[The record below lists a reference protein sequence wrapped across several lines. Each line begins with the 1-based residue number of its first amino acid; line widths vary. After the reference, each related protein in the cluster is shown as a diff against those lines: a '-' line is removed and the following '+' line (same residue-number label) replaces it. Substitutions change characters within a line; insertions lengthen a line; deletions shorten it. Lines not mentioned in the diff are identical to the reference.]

1 MWGFQQAY
9 GFTQEKLNALK
20 EFVPW
25 FSKDSTILPVY
36 VDGKY
41 KYVDFSRGYF
51 YDTIINPV
59 QAIINAVEQ
68 DKDQPLIPRL
78 IDGFG
83 RASHR
88 LVEPFISEA
97 IWVGGI
103 ADIFMRGGVSKQGTR
118 VFNELDDFGIKMQK
132 SIVYLA
138 KTMSP
143 GSQVQVRRLYAA
155 IMDETM
161 KGVQYEV
168 PDELLG
174 FIGARPAPIDVKKSM
189 NFFIN
194 EFILQNERLTSR
206 MLYEGLRT
214 GDPVDSNDIIK
225 KFIYGNRI
233 KFQEYSKMRRKIDAA
248 KLLGYSDEEL
258 RVWFDKRNQL
268 KDYEMITENVFK
280 PFKVTEGAKES
291 FQSLAEE
298 HGIKNPLDETT
309 LEILGNIYEIMADTP
324 LNC

>member
-1 MWGFQQAY
+1 MEQ
-9 GFTQEKLNALK
+9 N
-20 EFVPW
+20 
-25 FSKDSTILPVY
+25 KD
-36 VDGKY
+36 K
-41 KYVDFSRGYF
+41 
-51 YDTIINPV
+51 
-59 QAIINAVEQ
+59 
-68 DKDQPLIPRL
+68 PLIPRL

-132 SIVYLA
+132 SIVHLA

-189 NFFIN
+189 QWNRTKIN
-194 EFILQNERLTSR
+194 L
-206 MLYEGLRT
+206 
-214 GDPVDSNDIIK
+214 
-225 KFIYGNRI
+225 
-233 KFQEYSKMRRKIDAA
+233 
-248 KLLGYSDEEL
+248 
-258 RVWFDKRNQL
+258 
-268 KDYEMITENVFK
+268 
-280 PFKVTEGAKES
+280 
-291 FQSLAEE
+291 
-298 HGIKNPLDETT
+298 
-309 LEILGNIYEIMADTP
+309 
-324 LNC
+324 

>member
-1 MWGFQQAY
+1 MPMLIVTGKIKLKDVPGGSLESVDILKMATQNVREMLPNYAYVSDLIKGMRRAPIGNFVSWPSEIIRGSSNMTLKGLQETKDPVLARIGWERLMGMTVAWGTLGPLAVWGFQQAY

-41 KYVDFSRGYF
+41 KYIDFSRGYF
-51 YDTIINPV
+51 YDTIVNPV

-68 DKDQPLIPRL
+68 EKDQPLIPRL

-103 ADIFMRGGVSKQGTR
+103 ADIFMRKGLTRQGTR

-132 SIVYLA
+132 SIIHLA

-174 FIGARPAPIDVKKSM
+174 FIGARLHRS
-189 NFFIN
+189 
-194 EFILQNERLTSR
+194 
-206 MLYEGLRT
+206 
-214 GDPVDSNDIIK
+214 
-225 KFIYGNRI
+225 
-233 KFQEYSKMRRKIDAA
+233 
-248 KLLGYSDEEL
+248 
-258 RVWFDKRNQL
+258 
-268 KDYEMITENVFK
+268 
-280 PFKVTEGAKES
+280 
-291 FQSLAEE
+291 
-298 HGIKNPLDETT
+298 
-309 LEILGNIYEIMADTP
+309 
-324 LNC
+324 